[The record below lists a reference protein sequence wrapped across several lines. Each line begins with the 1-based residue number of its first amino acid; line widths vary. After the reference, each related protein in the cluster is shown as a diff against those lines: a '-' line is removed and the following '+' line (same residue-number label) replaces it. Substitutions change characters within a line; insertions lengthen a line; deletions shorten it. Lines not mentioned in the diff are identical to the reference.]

1 MSNANRIYLKFKGL
15 DWEDDQA
22 IDDFAKSLHGHL
34 VDLLNTDKEFRLQG
48 WDDCKGNPY
57 CQDCLG

>member
-1 MSNANRIYLKFKGL
+1 MGKENRIYLNFEGL

-34 VDLLNTDKEFRLQG
+34 VDLLNTDKEFRSQERDKKEGDQL
-48 WDDCKGNPY
+48 
-57 CQDCLG
+57 